1 MSSPIMPIQGPV
13 GPASPTSTRRVAGGD
28 MNAFVAELTSSD
40 RDLRIEAAL
49 NGPPPDVLDQ
59 IATAGRIHDQLRES
73 GHEVRFSSD
82 EDGRPAI
89 ELHDRGGNTVR
100 TMSIAEVLD
109 VTAGK
114 PLR

>member
-13 GPASPTSTRRVAGGD
+13 GPASPTSTRRVADGEP
-28 MNAFVAELTSSD
+28 NAFVAELQGSD
-40 RDLRIEAAL
+40 RDLRIVAAL

-59 IATAGRIHDQLRES
+59 IEAAGRIHDQLHES
-73 GHEVRFSSD
+73 GYEVRFSSD
-82 EDGRPAI
+82 DEGRPAI

-100 TMSIAEVLD
+100 TMSISEVLD